1 MTNKIIDILGYEFTR
16 NGGTVILKFSNN
28 WITKRKFTNVIVEY
42 EKKCA
47 LSGEVIPVGN
57 TAIYVA
63 IKKLGFN
70 RYWLSQEAVNKALSG
85 EYHEKVDSSPDI
97 VKALLGF
104 LTDCENERKEMI
116 KEDKELR
123 AALANI
129 KFKNSKLGAKMSATH
144 KLLELVSVKK

>member
-1 MTNKIIDILGYEFTR
+1 MTNKIIDILGYDFTSK
-16 NGGTVILKFSNN
+16 GGTVILKFNN
-28 WITKRKFTNVIVEY
+28 KWITKRKFTNVIVEH

-47 LSGEVIPVGN
+47 LSGNIIPVGN

-63 IKKLGFN
+63 IKKLGYN

-85 EYHEKVDSSPDI
+85 EYHEKVDTSPCI
-97 VKALLGF
+97 VKALMSF
-104 LTDCENERKEMI
+104 LTQCEGERKEMI

-144 KLLELVSVKK
+144 KLLELVSKK